1 MNPRPIS
8 AANGFLILIAAIVF
22 AVLAQMAFER
32 QNDRKVSPEVQKV
45 VDAKLND
52 TLPETVPDS
61 MRESAAGKEY
71 DSIVKRRVAE

>member
-8 AANGFLILIAAIVF
+8 AAKGFLVLITAIVF

-32 QNDRKVSPEVQKV
+32 QNARRISPEVQKA
-45 VDAKLND
+45 VDAKLSD

-61 MRESAAGKEY
+61 MRNSPAGRAY
-71 DSIVKRRVAE
+71 DSAVKGRVAE

>member
-8 AANGFLILIAAIVF
+8 AAKGFLVLITAIVF
-22 AVLAQMAFER
+22 AALAQIAFER
-32 QNDRKVSPEVQKV
+32 QNARKVSPEVQKA

-52 TLPETVPDS
+52 TLSETVPDS

-71 DSIVKRRVAE
+71 DSIVKGRGER